1 MSNEIWKDI
10 KDYEMLY
17 QISNLGNVKSLHCN
31 KEKIMKLTIRS
42 KNYPYY
48 FVGLLKNGKRKY
60 FAVHRLVAQAF
71 IPNPNNLPEVNHKD
85 KNTFNNNVDN
95 LEWCDKPYN
104 NSYSHIQ
111 EKLTEKKKKM
121 VYQYDLDNN
130 LIKIWDCVRDCE
142 KYGFAEAAI
151 SRCCLGKQQTHKG
164 YKWSYEP
171 L

>member
-1 MSNEIWKDI
+1 MKEIWEKI
-10 KDYEMLY
+10 LKDYY
-17 QISNLGNVKSLHCN
+17 VSNTGLVYS
-31 KEKIMKLTIRS
+31 S
-42 KNYPYY
+42 KAKK
-48 FVGLLKNGKRKY
+48 LLKPNRVGKKRQYLKVDLFVNNERY
-60 FAVHRLVAQAF
+60 PKLIHRLVAEAF

-95 LEWCDKPYN
+95 LEWCDRPYN